1 MQKDGNTLTNGQ
13 INKKLYWKTIT
24 IRKETMNHLETL
36 SETLS
41 LSKAEIMKRIVET
54 AVKHPERIEKNANP
68 KLG

>member
-1 MQKDGNTLTNGQ
+1 MQKDGKILTPGQ
-13 INKKLYWKTIT
+13 INKKLFWKTIT
-24 IRKETMNHLETL
+24 LRVETLQHLEKL
-36 SETLS
+36 SEKLS

>member
-36 SETLS
+36 SEKLS